1 MYYAKRV
8 YVLPNR
14 KRLTNALIIIG
25 IVLSMGVI
33 AAFNLPNLLTNRQ
46 LVGVSSIESFIPIY
60 IVYDP
65 PGNGSYSE
73 ITTANEGQVV
83 ASFRSM
89 EKSLV
94 VIGEYDV
101 SLGFG
106 SAGGPKDERMH
117 SVLCEELNM
126 TWSLWH
132 CQLFASKWY
141 EAILESTSSLGVGFL
156 RFDNLDGHGVW
167 VQDLTGASGPF
178 MYNVSLSSNQTEKLT
193 LSYNK
198 DRFVDMKAGFN
209 MTLFGVNFVVHVFV
223 NTGTRRILLNQTY
236 FDMNENLSFSLVSN
250 GNMEEVSPGIVQL
263 DDLLVWFNK

>member
-1 MYYAKRV
+1 MYLVKWVR
-8 YVLPNR
+8 VLPNR
-14 KRLTNALIIIG
+14 KRLTNSLIIIG
-25 IVLSMGVI
+25 IVLSMGILLAVD
-33 AAFNLPNLLTNRQ
+33 LPNLLTNRQ
-46 LVGVSSIESFIPIY
+46 LVGVSNVESFVPIY

-73 ITTANEGQVV
+73 ITVANEGQVV
-83 ASFRSM
+83 ASFRSV

-101 SLGFG
+101 GLGFG

-117 SVLCEELNM
+117 FVLCEELNM

-132 CQLFASKWY
+132 CQLFASRWY
-141 EAILESTSSLGVGFL
+141 EAILESTSSLGVGVL
-156 RFDNLDGHGVW
+156 RFDNLAGFGVW
-167 VQDLTGASGPF
+167 VQDLTGISGPF

-198 DRFVDMKAGFN
+198 AKFVDIKAGFN
-209 MTLFGVNFVVHVFV
+209 ITLFDVDFVIHVFV
-223 NTGTRRILLNQTY
+223 NTGTRRVLLNQTY
-236 FDMNENLSFSLVSN
+236 FDMNEDLSFSLVSN